1 MKDEICLRCRNLFN
15 SYSHHKLDP
24 HLCSLLTMCR
34 VQIYTHNVAPSFP
47 AAYSMIKQLSPWH
60 SAGVTWLALGPRGCQ
75 ALVTVTWILTGSRIY
90 CSTSVSFASS
100 IFPTGHL
107 MGNGDEN
114 SE

>member
-15 SYSHHKLDP
+15 SYSHHISDP
-24 HLCSLLTMCR
+24 HLCSLLTICR
-34 VQIYTHNVAPSFP
+34 MQIYTHNVAPPFP
-47 AAYSMIKQLSPWH
+47 AAYTMIKQLSPWQ
-60 SAGVTWLALGPRGCQ
+60 SAGVTWLALGARGCQ
-75 ALVTVTWILTGSRIY
+75 ALATVTWILTGSRIY

-107 MGNGDEN
+107 MGNDEN